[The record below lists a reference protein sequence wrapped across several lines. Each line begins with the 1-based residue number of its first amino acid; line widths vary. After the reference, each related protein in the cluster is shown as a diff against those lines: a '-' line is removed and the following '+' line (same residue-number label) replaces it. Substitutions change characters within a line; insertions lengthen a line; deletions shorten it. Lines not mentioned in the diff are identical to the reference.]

1 MNPQIAAALISG
13 GVGALGIAGTVVTS
27 VVGSKNTRRAT
38 EQAVAA
44 GVANTRATLL
54 AAHDAWLREKRC
66 TVYEETLRELLYRQS
81 KRLNDLRGYRWDEG
95 SEQQLKEF
103 YDAYEAPGFF
113 ESRAR
118 LASYASDVVLAA
130 SNAAGKAHGEV
141 RARWMQLGEL
151 REQIRT
157 AQLNGTPQSAPD
169 GETMMNANRQ
179 INSAREAADAT
190 DDALIE
196 IIRVELRIRPEAAMP
211 PPALPAVRRR
221 FRLRRKTVDD

>member
-13 GVGALGIAGTVVTS
+13 GVGAIGIVGTAVTS
-27 VVGSKNTRRAT
+27 VVGSKNTRKAT

-44 GVANTRATLL
+44 SAANTRATLL

-66 TVYEETLRELLYRQS
+66 AVYEQTLRELLYRQS
-81 KRLNDLRGYRWDEG
+81 KRHHDLRGYRWDEG
-95 SEQQLKEF
+95 SEQELKDF
-103 YDAYEAPGFF
+103 YNAYEPPGFF
-113 ESRAR
+113 ESRAS
-118 LASYASDVVLAA
+118 LAAYASDVVMAA

-141 RARWMQLGEL
+141 RAGCLQLGEL

-169 GETMMNANRQ
+169 AETMMNANRQ

-190 DDALIE
+190 DDALIM
-196 IIRVELRIRPEAAMP
+196 IIRAELRSQPEAAMP
-211 PPALPAVRRR
+211 PAEVPAVRRG
-221 FRLRRKTVDD
+221 FWHRRKAVED